1 MTVLTTRRMLRCTV
15 FAFSALVVMACNGS
29 KKGATTD
36 TTSVVA
42 ADTARQGDSTA
53 AAASDTSCM
62 LAGSWNECKLLER
75 LENSGLAPRR
85 AQGTIRQPFLS
96 IPGIVIALGDAELQ
110 AYVYPDT
117 LALKR
122 DYARMDTVRVAPPTA
137 TINWIKTPTLIR
149 SNNLM
154 AILLS
159 NDETQIERVRNA
171 IEAGL
176 PAAPAHPTGG

>member
-1 MTVLTTRRMLRCTV
+1 MT
-15 FAFSALVVMACNGS
+15 FSARRRFALSVVTLVLLACKDS
-29 KKGATTD
+29 KKSPATD
-36 TTSVVA
+36 TLSA
-42 ADTARQGDSTA
+42 MSADTGIRGDSLAATA
-53 AAASDTSCM
+53 ADTSCM
-62 LAGSWNECKLLER
+62 LVGSWTECKLLER

-96 IPGIVIALGDAELQ
+96 IPGVVIALGDAELQ
-110 AYVYPDT
+110 AYLYPDT
-117 LALKR
+117 IALKR

-159 NDETQIERVRNA
+159 NDETQVERVRNA

-176 PAAPAHPTGG
+176 PAAPANPSGG